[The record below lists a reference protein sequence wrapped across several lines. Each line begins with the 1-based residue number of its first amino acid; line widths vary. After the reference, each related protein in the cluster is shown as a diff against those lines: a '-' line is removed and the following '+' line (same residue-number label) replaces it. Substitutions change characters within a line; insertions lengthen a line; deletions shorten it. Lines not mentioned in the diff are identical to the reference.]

1 MRPPSSSPCDQP
13 WAPDKEQTW
22 KTSASS
28 RIPVLAAQPF
38 NQLLGATLSGVGP
51 SRAELKLPI
60 TREIEQQHGCV
71 HGGVDQL
78 PRGHLNRALAQ
89 EPSSPSPERRAV
101 PRVGKCLI
109 RTRIEPRGSSVTSA
123 EACRELTALQRFSAV
138 MQLFILRLAS
148 ESTPTSL
155 HNRGST

>member
-71 HGGVDQL
+71 HGGVISYLVDTSIA
-78 PRGHLNRALAQ
+78 PWHRNRH
-89 EPSSPSPERRAV
+89 RRHPNGGPCHA
-101 PRVGKCLI
+101 
-109 RTRIEPRGSSVTSA
+109 SA
-123 EACRELTALQRFSAV
+123 SA
-138 MQLFILRLAS
+138 
-148 ESTPTSL
+148 
-155 HNRGST
+155 